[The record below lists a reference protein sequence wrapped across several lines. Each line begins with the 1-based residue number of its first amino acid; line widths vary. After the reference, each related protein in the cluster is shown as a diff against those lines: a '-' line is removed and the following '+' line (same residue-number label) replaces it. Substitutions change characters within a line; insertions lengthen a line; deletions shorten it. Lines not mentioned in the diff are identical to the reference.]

1 MYVLQVHV
9 IQVRT
14 HIQGAVIKSWS
25 LLANVYRNTIQ
36 RDQIIVLIC
45 QQVCNVQKYWEKD
58 IIKLFPAYNP
68 TIALCPIPAIVNNY

>member
-45 QQVCNVQKYWEKD
+45 QQVYNVQKYWEKE
-58 IIKLFPAYNP
+58 IIKLFAACNP
-68 TIALCPIPAIVNNY
+68 TSSLPYTRDRE

>member
-1 MYVLQVHV
+1 MQVHV

-36 RDQIIVLIC
+36 RDQIILLIC

-58 IIKLFPAYNP
+58 MLLITRL
-68 TIALCPIPAIVNNY
+68 ALCPMLAIVNNY

>member
-25 LLANVYRNTIQ
+25 LLANVHRNTIHSVDLSASLQ
-36 RDQIIVLIC
+36 RAEILGEGHYQIVRCL
-45 QQVCNVQKYWEKD
+45 
-58 IIKLFPAYNP
+58 
-68 TIALCPIPAIVNNY
+68 

>member
-25 LLANVYRNTIQ
+25 LLANLYRNTNQ
-36 RDQIIVLIC
+36 WEQIILLIC

-58 IIKLFPAYNP
+58 IIKLFAAYNP
-68 TIALCPIPAIVNNY
+68 TSFLPYACDRE